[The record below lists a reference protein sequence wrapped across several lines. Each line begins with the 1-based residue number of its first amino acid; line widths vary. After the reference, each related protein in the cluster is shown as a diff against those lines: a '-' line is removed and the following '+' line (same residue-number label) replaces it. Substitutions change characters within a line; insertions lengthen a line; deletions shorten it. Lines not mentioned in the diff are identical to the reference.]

1 MERLKYI
8 SLVMELRQIAVVRA
22 FTLLNERE
30 DAEDVAGEVMLRL
43 IDKDGVVTIINKATG
58 RCIDLAG
65 GETKEG
71 AAVFSYDINESPQT
85 NANQKWVVKEVD

>member
-1 MERLKYI
+1 
-8 SLVMELRQIAVVRA
+8 
-22 FTLLNERE
+22 
-30 DAEDVAGEVMLRL
+30 MLRL

-85 NANQKWVVKEVD
+85 NANQKWVIEQVDK